1 MICLTLDKLGVEYG
15 KTTVLDGI
23 SAKISGEQ
31 IVSVIGHNGS
41 GKTTLLKAIAGLI
54 KYRGSVRL
62 EENGQTLSSSQMR
75 YVPQLSSVQST
86 LTVFE
91 MVLLGLVNNLTWR
104 VTPEIFNKVDSVLHA
119 LEINELSHTPVN
131 ELSGGQRQRLA
142 LGRALIAKPDVLFMD
157 EPFSALDAVLREHL
171 QHFLKQ
177 LRERHP
183 CTMVFVTH
191 DIGEAV
197 YLGEYIMLLGARP
210 SRVAAFGANPSF
222 TADAGVDVRG
232 TDAFY
237 AVQRRLHNAVA
248 AVRIGKELHLTDGTW

>member
-1 MICLTLDKLGVEYG
+1 
-15 KTTVLDGI
+15 
-23 SAKISGEQ
+23 
-31 IVSVIGHNGS
+31 
-41 GKTTLLKAIAGLI
+41 
-54 KYRGSVRL
+54 
-62 EENGQTLSSSQMR
+62 
-75 YVPQLSSVQST
+75 
-86 LTVFE
+86 
-91 MVLLGLVNNLTWR
+91 
-104 VTPEIFNKVDSVLHA
+104 
-119 LEINELSHTPVN
+119 
-131 ELSGGQRQRLA
+131 
-142 LGRALIAKPDVLFMD
+142 MD

-248 AVRIGKELHLTDGTW
+248 AVRIGKELHLTDGRGDERWNFSEKRIDSAVALHAGFSSHRFVVGSRFARSR

>member
-1 MICLTLDKLGVEYG
+1 MFEFSGLPDSAGLRFRVERSLKQG
-15 KTTVLDGI
+15 ILMVGALFHSDSGGNGEVRRMMLALIRTVLG
-23 SAKISGEQ
+23 
-31 IVSVIGHNGS
+31 NGAE
-41 GKTTLLKAIAGLI
+41 GLPDDAMALLREMLSELELEGLE
-54 KYRGSVRL
+54 RRF
-62 EENGQTLSSSQMR
+62 
-75 YVPQLSSVQST
+75 P
-86 LTVFE
+86 
-91 MVLLGLVNNLTWR
+91 
-104 VTPEIFNKVDSVLHA
+104 A
-119 LEINELSHTPVN
+119 A
-131 ELSGGQRQRLA
+131 LSGGQRQRLA

>member
-104 VTPEIFNKVDSVLHA
+104 VTPEIFNKFCAS
-119 LEINELSHTPVN
+119 
-131 ELSGGQRQRLA
+131 
-142 LGRALIAKPDVLFMD
+142 
-157 EPFSALDAVLREHL
+157 
-171 QHFLKQ
+171 
-177 LRERHP
+177 
-183 CTMVFVTH
+183 
-191 DIGEAV
+191 
-197 YLGEYIMLLGARP
+197 
-210 SRVAAFGANPSF
+210 
-222 TADAGVDVRG
+222 
-232 TDAFY
+232 
-237 AVQRRLHNAVA
+237 
-248 AVRIGKELHLTDGTW
+248 RIGN

>member
-1 MICLTLDKLGVEYG
+1 MDAHSYALIANCRCGAAIVADVDSERRPHVCQRGNHIFQTVE
-15 KTTVLDGI
+15 
-23 SAKISGEQ
+23 
-31 IVSVIGHNGS
+31 IG
-41 GKTTLLKAIAGLI
+41 
-54 KYRGSVRL
+54 
-62 EENGQTLSSSQMR
+62 
-75 YVPQLSSVQST
+75 
-86 LTVFE
+86 VFE
-91 MVLLGLVNNLTWR
+91 LQVKRNVNS
-104 VTPEIFNKVDSVLHA
+104 VVDQ
-119 LEINELSHTPVN
+119 P
-131 ELSGGQRQRLA
+131 
-142 LGRALIAKPDVLFMD
+142 LIAKPDVLFMD

>member
-1 MICLTLDKLGVEYG
+1 MAGNLALPLKLKKE
-15 KTTVLDGI
+15 
-23 SAKISGEQ
+23 S
-31 IVSVIGHNGS
+31 N
-41 GKTTLLKAIAGLI
+41 IAERVREMLSELELEGLE
-54 KYRGSVRL
+54 RRF
-62 EENGQTLSSSQMR
+62 
-75 YVPQLSSVQST
+75 P
-86 LTVFE
+86 
-91 MVLLGLVNNLTWR
+91 
-104 VTPEIFNKVDSVLHA
+104 A
-119 LEINELSHTPVN
+119 A
-131 ELSGGQRQRLA
+131 LSGGQRQRLA

>member
-1 MICLTLDKLGVEYG
+1 MIELQHVSAGYGAQDVVRDVSFAAPNGQLTAL
-15 KTTVLDGI
+15 
-23 SAKISGEQ
+23 
-31 IVSVIGHNGS
+31 IGPNGS
-41 GKTTLLKAIAGLI
+41 GKTTLL
-54 KYRGSVRL
+54 
-62 EENGQTLSSSQMR
+62 QTLAGVLPAVAGDVSCRSSESAGKPVNAIVWQNLALF
-75 YVPQLSSVQST
+75 PW
-86 LTVFE
+86 LTVAGNLALPLKLKKEYGIAERVRE
-91 MVLLGLVNNLTWR
+91 MLAELELEGLER
-104 VTPEIFNKVDSVLHA
+104 RFPA
-119 LEINELSHTPVN
+119 A
-131 ELSGGQRQRLA
+131 LSGGQRQRLA

-197 YLGEYIMLLGARP
+197 YLGQHIMLLGARP

-222 TADAGVDVRG
+222 TDDANVDVRG

-248 AVRIGKELHLTDGTW
+248 AVRAGQELHLTDGAW